1 MPAPF
6 VWYDLTVSPS
16 TAEATRAFYAEL
28 LDWTVNEDDSGA
40 PYAGWLI
47 DGDQPWAAMVTADQ
61 PDAGR
66 WIPFVQVADLGA
78 ATAKATSLGATVLTE
93 PTPGPAG
100 VAVRIADPTG
110 ALIALW
116 TPHASKP

>member
-6 VWYDLTVSPS
+6 VWHDLTVTPS
-16 TAEATRAFYAEL
+16 AAEATRAFYAQL
-28 LDWTVNEDDSGA
+28 LDWTVNDDSTSS

-47 DGDQPWAAMVTADQ
+47 DGDQPWAGMVAADE

-66 WIPFVQVADLGA
+66 WVPFIQVLDLDA
-78 ATAKATSLGATVLTE
+78 ATARAEALGGRILTE
-93 PTPGPAG
+93 PTAGPAG
-100 VAVRIADPTG
+100 MSVRIADPAG

-116 TPHASKP
+116 TPHASKR